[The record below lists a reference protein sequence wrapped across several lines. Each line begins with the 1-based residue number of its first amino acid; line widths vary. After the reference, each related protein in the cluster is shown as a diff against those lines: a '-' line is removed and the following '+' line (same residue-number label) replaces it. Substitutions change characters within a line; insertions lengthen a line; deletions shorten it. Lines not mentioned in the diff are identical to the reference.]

1 MRLLL
6 LLLLLLSRLHC
17 TEKRSAIKLSNVGNG
32 SRAEPNIWTDIA
44 RYKTDC
50 SLKKRERSVC
60 FCQCEPRMKR
70 LKVAAVDCMIVRY
83 FLLALFLFVTHHL
96 RNGQFKFILRLM

>member
-70 LKVAAVDCMIVRY
+70 LKVGCCGLHDC
-83 FLLALFLFVTHHL
+83 ALFFAGSVSVCHAP
-96 RNGQFKFILRLM
+96 FKKWAI